1 MDQGSK
7 NRRRYPRLFRNVRFL
22 FYFLGQTRE
31 VYTVDISYNGAFIQ
45 TDVFPPLGSFI
56 ILEHYHL
63 KKRNVTLGLVGKIR
77 RIQTPFQSSPSV
89 RGVGVEWVRCY
100 CNQGFLPLKQFLERD
115 LGYQPFDWDTHLTYE
130 EYDRKIVYDFA
141 SCSLSP
147 TPEELTAIVGTRRR
161 VLRTPEADPG
171 EPIRRAESALA
182 DDATDAVW
190 RRPTRPVAVQ
200 NVPQNPSGLRPGFAE
215 DTLPPSVQAA
225 DPAGPAPASAP
236 PGFERASTAPTPI
249 VRHDAP
255 PTSLEPTV
263 RIVVG
268 APAPMAPDPTDLPTP
283 PQGSAS
289 GPAESPTAPPARPT
303 APPDLSSADS
313 LLSDDLFP
321 VDIKVVFGIGNRMF
335 YGVVH
340 GVGEHELLIETTSPQ
355 VVKANARIQVRLP
368 LNAKNYRYMVVIYGR
383 IGQIDD
389 RDEDSRSFRLRIESL
404 DEFQNPGGFR
414 FFLQTLAR

>member
-1 MDQGSK
+1 
-7 NRRRYPRLFRNVRFL
+7 VRFL

-31 VYTVDISYNGAFIQ
+31 VYTVDISYNGGFVQ

-141 SCSLSP
+141 TSALSP
-147 TPEELTAIVGTRRR
+147 TPQELDAILGTRRR
-161 VLRTPEADPG
+161 TRREAEATAPGPRPEAN
-171 EPIRRAESALA
+171 A
-182 DDATDAVW
+182 DASDSVA
-190 RRPTRPVAVQ
+190 RRPTRPVLLPEGTVRL
-200 NVPQNPSGLRPGFAE
+200 PSGLRPGFAE
-215 DTLPPSVQAA
+215 DAEFPGAADSTAAATEPPAGAGQLFAARLGEVDPLAKTLPPTTSVT
-225 DPAGPAPASAP
+225 PRYGVSGPSAP
-236 PGFERASTAPTPI
+236 PTPPATAAP
-249 VRHDAP
+249 DA
-255 PTSLEPTV
+255 EG
-263 RIVVG
+263 G
-268 APAPMAPDPTDLPTP
+268 APADDGTADADTP
-283 PQGSAS
+283 S
-289 GPAESPTAPPARPT
+289 PAAR
-303 APPDLSSADS
+303 AEVAG
-313 LLSDDLFP
+313 DLFP
-321 VDIKVVFGIGNRMF
+321 VEIKVVFGIGNRMF
-335 YGVVH
+335 YGVVR
-340 GVGEHELLIETTSPQ
+340 GLSEHELAVETTTAQ
-355 VVKANARIQVRLP
+355 VVKANAHIQVRLP

-383 IGQIDD
+383 VLSID
-389 RDEDSRSFRLRIESL
+389 ETNAAAPSFRLRIETL